1 LTAPGSAGEHD
12 GLDSCCAALVEK
24 AASHSVE
31 LCACGADVICEKDS
45 FNVANWPT
53 GSPPLA
59 AANVHDRLVGQV
71 QPVRD
76 NGRMTQVDDRRIDFS
91 LRGISGHIDVSISPN
106 TDPIALGYSLLS
118 YGLPV
123 DFARGFPVCRA
134 TVTYPADGYAAIFGW
149 TQMVRSTDAAT
160 SDFEMDPIAIYNE
173 VDTPFAWYGTRPE
186 LFDAPCRDSRADMIW
201 ECHSYLC
208 ISPDAVLSRRVQAVA
223 GFSWGFTI
231 AGGEIAFTR
240 TVPLAPTAWDGHLGL
255 LRASHPSWTFEGGYA
270 CS

>member
-1 LTAPGSAGEHD
+1 VIGSGRIAP
-12 GLDSCCAALVEK
+12 
-24 AASHSVE
+24 
-31 LCACGADVICEKDS
+31 I
-45 FNVANWPT
+45 
-53 GSPPLA
+53 
-59 AANVHDRLVGQV
+59 
-71 QPVRD
+71 RD
-76 NGRMTQVDDRRIDFS
+76 NGRMTSVDNLRIDFS
-91 LRGISGHIDVSISPN
+91 LRGISGNIGVSISPN
-106 TDPIALGYSLLS
+106 TDPAAIGYSLLS

-123 DFARGFPVCRA
+123 DFAVGFPVCRA

-186 LFDAPCRDSRADMIW
+186 LFDAPSRDSREDMTW

-231 AGGEIAFTR
+231 AGGDITFAR
-240 TVPLAPTAWDGHLGL
+240 AVALGPAAWDGHLAL
-255 LRASHPSWTFEGGYA
+255 LRTSYPSWTFDAGYV